1 MAATWC
7 RRSDHVRPRAR
18 PTTIVLAFAGSSPIL
33 RVVNTLFSVLARCE
47 HRNVAPSSRETPS
60 TRLWASIKV
69 EAIAGGLER
78 ERAPLAVV
86 LVVDVSGSMQ
96 GDPIAHVVHSCEIL
110 ADLLGPRD
118 QLSIVTFSSEAS
130 VLAGLTTTDPGG
142 RTQLRRA
149 LGTVRADGNTN
160 LFGGINVAAGV
171 LMTAPAGL
179 RRAMVVMS
187 DGQPNVGLSSPAELA
202 KHITGLKLAV
212 SSLGFGMSHDEN
224 VLDAIATAGSGRY
237 AYIPDPATARVDLAR
252 AALAHGGIVADQ
264 LELRLEP
271 AEGVELIQ
279 LLPATPLRVGGHGVT
294 TSIGDVF
301 VDEGRAIALEL
312 QLQLRPSHNGRLAA
326 ITVSGRSADGVVHQ
340 TSASLDVDVR
350 TGPRLIDRDA
360 QRDIVMVRADAA
372 RAQAR
377 AQADRG
383 ATPAGVAILR
393 EAAALIDATE
403 GFVRNDGSLLAE
415 LREQLDD
422 EAANYERKSTE
433 LERGHQ
439 RRQATA
445 YKMGSPM
452 YAKPR
457 GIAPA
462 IPAVLLGVAGP
473 VAGTRFTLFAE
484 NDIGRGINNDLRV
497 DSSQL
502 SRLHTRIMLIGT
514 AWMVQDLGATNCTL
528 VNGKQITSCKLADGD
543 LIKLGDAEF
552 RFTLV

>member
-1 MAATWC
+1 
-7 RRSDHVRPRAR
+7 
-18 PTTIVLAFAGSSPIL
+18 
-33 RVVNTLFSVLARCE
+33 VNTLFSVLARCE
-47 HRNVAPSSRETPS
+47 HRNVAPSSSETPS

-69 EAIAGGLER
+69 DAIAGGLER

-96 GDPIAHVVHSCEIL
+96 GEPIGHVVQSCEIL

-118 QLSIVTFSSEAS
+118 QLAIVTFSSEAS
-130 VLAGLTTTDPGG
+130 LLSGLTTTDASG
-142 RTQLRRA
+142 RTQLRKA
-149 LGTVRADGNTN
+149 LGTIRADGNTN

-187 DGQPNVGLSSPAELA
+187 DGQPNVGLAAPAELA
-202 KHITGLKLAV
+202 RHVTGLKLAV
-212 SSLGFGMSHDEN
+212 SSLGFGMAHDEN
-224 VLDAIATAGSGRY
+224 VLDAIAIAGSGRY
-237 AYIPDPATARVDLAR
+237 AYIPDPATARVELAR

-271 AEGVELIQ
+271 SEGVELVQ

-294 TSIGDVF
+294 TAIGDVF

-312 QLQLRPSHNGRLAA
+312 ALQLGPSHNGRLAA
-326 ITVSGRSADGVVHQ
+326 ITVSGRSADGVVHR

-350 TGPRLIDRDA
+350 TGPRLVDRDA
-360 QRDIVMVRADAA
+360 QRDLAMVRADAA

-383 ATPAGVAILR
+383 AAPAAVAILR
-393 EAAALIDATE
+393 EAGALIDATE

-439 RRQATA
+439 RRHATA

-457 GIAPA
+457 GLVAA
-462 IPAVLLGVAGP
+462 IPAVLLGVGGP
-473 VAGTRFTLFAE
+473 VAGTRFTLCAE
-484 NDIGRGINNDLRV
+484 NDIGRGLNNDLQV
-497 DSSQL
+497 HSAML
-502 SRLHTRIMLIGT
+502 SRSHARIMLIGT
-514 AWMVQDLGATNCTL
+514 TWMLQDLGASNGSH
-528 VNGKQITSCKLADGD
+528 VNGQQVTSCKLEDGD
-543 LIKLGDAEF
+543 LIKLGDAEL